1 MNSVRNKHRR
11 RSLFGSI
18 ALSLLVIGGLVLGS
32 APAQADTVDSTLS
45 IPVSTS
51 FTASNG
57 TRFTVSGN
65 VVVRCSA
72 VTGEADV
79 PPFVIITF
87 DASGLTVTS
96 GSGASRKTY
105 DTRGFQVIKTR
116 PLVAT
121 DVITVAVPN
130 LETGAPLTA
139 ADRYNATFTLNF
151 NAAGQITSGTV
162 TAAPATATE

>member
-1 MNSVRNKHRR
+1 MNSERNKYRR
-11 RSLFGSI
+11 RSLLSSI

-32 APAQADTVDSTLS
+32 APVQAEAVESTLT
-45 IPVSTS
+45 IPVSGN

-57 TRFTVSGN
+57 TKFTFSGN

-72 VTGEADV
+72 TVGETDV
-79 PPFVIITF
+79 PPFVIITL
-87 DASGLTVTS
+87 DATAVSLTS
-96 GSGASRKTY
+96 GAGANKKTY

-121 DVITVAVPN
+121 DVITVPVPI
-130 LETGAPLTA
+130 LETGAPVTA
-139 ADRYNATFTLNF
+139 ADRYDATFTLNF

-162 TAAPATATE
+162 TASAAAATQ